1 LQFSNLRKSRPSPAH
16 TKAQQRKLREHPQTL
31 TGPAHT
37 TAQQRKLR
45 EHPQTLTGGA
55 HVFIRPEEKNRTPP
69 SRSRSILSAF
79 VVPWLMASM
88 LLRAS
93 RYAASAASRCAAVAT
108 SGSGG
113 AAASNPLLH
122 RFPLGRGRDLSFSAP
137 SALDPRPGNPIPTS
151 IFRYACLFF
160 FGLD

>member
-31 TGPAHT
+31 TGPAKEVT
-37 TAQQRKLR
+37 RTSSNPNRWCSRLYKTR
-45 EHPQTLTGGA
+45 
-55 HVFIRPEEKNRTPP
+55 RKNRRPP
-69 SRSRSILSAF
+69 SRSILSAF

-93 RYAASAASRCAAVAT
+93 RYAASAASRCAAVAA

-113 AAASNPLLH
+113 AAASNPLLR

-160 FGLD
+160 WGGGGRLQDGI